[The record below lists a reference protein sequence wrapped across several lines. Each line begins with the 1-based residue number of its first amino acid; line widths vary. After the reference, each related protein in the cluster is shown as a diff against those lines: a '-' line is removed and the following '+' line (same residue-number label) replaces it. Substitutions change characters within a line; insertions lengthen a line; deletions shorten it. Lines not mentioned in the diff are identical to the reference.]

1 MNQYKEL
8 SEIDAKYREDVDL
21 GHKTLCID
29 TDDYIA
35 LYNMAEYSEILMQEE
50 DAGRAVTIDSYV
62 GELEHRIKHYHNLL
76 ESLSDTHDIAS
87 EIMKEQPDKK
97 IINANDLLQYILRK
111 INDELEGSVS

>member
-8 SEIDAKYREDVDL
+8 REIDAKYREDVDL

-50 DAGRAVTIDSYV
+50 DAG
-62 GELEHRIKHYHNLL
+62 
-76 ESLSDTHDIAS
+76 
-87 EIMKEQPDKK
+87 KE
-97 IINANDLLQYILRK
+97 
-111 INDELEGSVS
+111 